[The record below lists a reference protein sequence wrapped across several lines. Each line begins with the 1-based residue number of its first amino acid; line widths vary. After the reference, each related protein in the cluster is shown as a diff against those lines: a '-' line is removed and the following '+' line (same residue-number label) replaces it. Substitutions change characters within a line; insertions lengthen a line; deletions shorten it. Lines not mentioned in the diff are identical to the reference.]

1 MPSALTTNDAST
13 LMPKDGQQDTAQA
26 PAVLDPSTVKIT
38 GLPDAP
44 PVAVRVAWP
53 PTVPVPGPVKLIA
66 WAPGLT
72 VMDCWTWGAAAY
84 PFPAAWLASI
94 THVPVPV

>member
-1 MPSALTTNDAST
+1 MVPSV
-13 LMPKDGQQDTAQA
+13 PETAQA
-26 PAVLDPSTVKIT
+26 PGVLAGSTVKVT

-66 WAPGLT
+66 CAVRASSSET
-72 VMDCWTWGAAAY
+72 VLSPSFVIQTR
-84 PFPAAWLASI
+84 
-94 THVPVPV
+94 VPSEETP